1 MKNHA
6 PIILNCFSRGGS
18 NILWNIFLSHPEVC
32 SPIKETLELFRI
44 NPRKNPKWAGYK
56 LALLSAQPLFFN
68 QWHLRPRKDI
78 SAKTRQ
84 YIDQILFDNKLNT
97 LQDSEMKFKAEDQ
110 LYSRDEVE
118 KSRIVLKNNNGLTY
132 LSDAFLSMYP
142 DATFFSLVRNPVALY
157 ESHKRRG
164 LAKNVEQ
171 FSRFYNTLCQRMLDD
186 AARLPNYHILK
197 FETMIGNPKEVI
209 PDLYT
214 KAGLDIDQ
222 VPQFRF
228 KAKRFVHSDGEHR
241 TKFEMSKHYWFGI
254 DNLYEILEPKV
265 NDYQNQLLS
274 EAEIEQVMKQTAAIT
289 EKLGYQ

>member
-1 MKNHA
+1 
-6 PIILNCFSRGGS
+6 
-18 NILWNIFLSHPEVC
+18 
-32 SPIKETLELFRI
+32 
-44 NPRKNPKWAGYK
+44 
-56 LALLSAQPLFFN
+56 
-68 QWHLRPRKDI
+68 
-78 SAKTRQ
+78 
-84 YIDQILFDNKLNT
+84 
-97 LQDSEMKFKAEDQ
+97 MKFKAEDQ

-132 LSDAFLSMYP
+132 LSDAFLSLYP
-142 DATFFSLVRNPVALY
+142 DTTFFSLVRNPVALY

-164 LAKNVEQ
+164 LTKDVEQ
-171 FSRFYNTLCQRMLDD
+171 FSQFYNTLCQRMLDD
-186 AARLPNYHILK
+186 AGRLPNYHILK

-214 KAGLDIDQ
+214 KAGLDINQ
-222 VPQFRF
+222 VSQFRF

-241 TKFEMSKHYWFGI
+241 TKFEMSKHYWFGM

-289 EKLGYQ
+289 TKLGYQ